1 MRCLLLLFLTSCT
14 LYGADYIRDYRN
26 SANLS
31 VYPAKY
37 RKGKS

>member
-37 RKGKS
+37 KAN